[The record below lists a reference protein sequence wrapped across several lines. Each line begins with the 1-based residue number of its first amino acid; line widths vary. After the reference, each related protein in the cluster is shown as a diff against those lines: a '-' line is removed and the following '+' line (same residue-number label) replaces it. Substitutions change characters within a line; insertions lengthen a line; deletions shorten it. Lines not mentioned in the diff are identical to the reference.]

1 MFHATPATLGKSL
14 NARASVPTGE
24 RDAAYPEPIQRLAAT
39 PGSVAETSLSQWLLT
54 DLICKQL
61 AESGVQDLSELAEKV
76 ALPYQ
81 VVEELLQFLRTQGQV
96 EVNATR
102 DNSPWLRFN
111 LTERGH
117 AFAKEASRREGYVG
131 PAPITLQHYEKLLAA
146 QSARHFPLTREQ
158 AGELFADTVIDPL
171 LLDRLGPALHSGR
184 AMFIYGPPG
193 TGKSF
198 IARRL
203 KRALGPPILLPH
215 ALAMGDS
222 IIRYFDPRVH
232 AAVSPDS
239 PEQRTGL
246 QREID
251 PRLVL
256 CERPMVVG
264 AGELTMEML
273 DLQYNAAKRLYNAPL
288 QLKANGGLLIIDD
301 LGRQRISPEAL
312 LNRWILPME
321 SGCDQLTL
329 NSGEGFSIP
338 FDLSLIFS
346 TNLPP
351 NTLADEAFIRRIGYK
366 IRFREATPAEYR
378 KIWQQCC
385 AQLAIEFEQEA
396 LEYVI
401 GELYAKQRPPLLPCH
416 PRDLLQLALDF
427 KRYRGV
433 PSIDR
438 ESLSWAWQNYFLEV

>member
-1 MFHATPATLGKSL
+1 MFHATPSTLGKGL
-14 NARASVPTGE
+14 NARAPLPIGGC
-24 RDAAYPEPIQRLAAT
+24 DAAYPETILRLAAP
-39 PGSVAETSLSQWLLT
+39 PGNVAETALSQWLLT

-61 AESGVQDLSELAEKV
+61 AESGVQDLRELAEKL

-96 EVNATR
+96 EVNAMR

-117 AFAKEASRREGYVG
+117 ALAQEASRREGYVG

-171 LLDRLGPALHSGR
+171 LLNRLGPALHSGR
-184 AMFIYGPPG
+184 AIFIYGPPG

-215 ALAMGDS
+215 ALAIGDS
-222 IIRYFDPRVH
+222 IIRYFDPSVH
-232 AAVSPDS
+232 TAVSPDS

-251 PRLVL
+251 PRLIL
-256 CERPMVVG
+256 CKRPMVIG
-264 AGELTMEML
+264 AGELTMETL
-273 DLQYNAAKRLYNAPL
+273 DLQHNAAKRLHNAPL
-288 QLKANGGLLIIDD
+288 QLKANGGLLLIDD

-321 SGCDQLTL
+321 SGRDQLTL
-329 NSGEGFSIP
+329 NSGERFSIP

-385 AQLAIEFEQEA
+385 TQLAIEFEKEA
-396 LEYVI
+396 LDYVI
-401 GELYAKQRPPLLPCH
+401 GELYAEQRIPLLPCH
-416 PRDLLQLALDF
+416 PRDLLQLAMDF
-427 KRYRGV
+427 RRYMGV